1 MVEGADEEEQP
12 ERKPASRPANPR
24 EASLR
29 RRRVVR
35 AAFGEG
41 IFESPRG
48 EFVPIAGPSG
58 ASDAE
63 E

>member
-1 MVEGADEEEQP
+1 MEGADEEEQP

-29 RRRVVR
+29 SRRVVR

-41 IFESPRG
+41 MVESPEG
-48 EFVPIAGPSG
+48 EFVLITGLSG
-58 ASDAE
+58 AIDAE